1 MKRSRLSVTLGAA
14 FTAYLSV
21 SVRGRGE
28 GGNVGADNADEL
40 ASQRE
45 AELRMT
51 REPEPERLS
60 NTYVRM
66 RHGSVTVGDLLY
78 AKGGSFGPRIQTD
91 FQLVVIHSGCLSLE
105 LDDETIDVPE
115 NHGILL
121 GPGHT
126 EHFFFAQER
135 ETHHSWIAVAPDAL
149 SQELRNEFVAF
160 RGPIPF
166 LGRMASLLDIPK
178 KTAGPVSYPGPLQ
191 SGLYQGFGI
200 SILCDFASAVKAGHK
215 VAALRM

>member
-1 MKRSRLSVTLGAA
+1 
-14 FTAYLSV
+14 
-21 SVRGRGE
+21 
-28 GGNVGADNADEL
+28 
-40 ASQRE
+40 
-45 AELRMT
+45 MT

-60 NTYVRM
+60 KTYVRM

-126 EHFFFAQER
+126 EHFFFAQGAR
-135 ETHHSWIAVAPDAL
+135 DTSQLDRGRARCTLPGIA
-149 SQELRNEFVAF
+149 
-160 RGPIPF
+160 
-166 LGRMASLLDIPK
+166 
-178 KTAGPVSYPGPLQ
+178 
-191 SGLYQGFGI
+191 
-200 SILCDFASAVKAGHK
+200 
-215 VAALRM
+215 